1 MMMQQ
6 TPHDLLAKYDRPAPR
21 YTSFPTAV
29 QFDQEIA
36 QDDCAALLSGIDT
49 AKPVSLY
56 IHVPF
61 CHQLCHYCGCNTKIV
76 NSYGPVQSYLE
87 LLHAE
92 IRKAGAYLPQDL
104 KITRLHFGGGSPNF
118 LATDDTARLLETL
131 NRFAR
136 LDSAAVIDMEMDPR
150 LLTKEKIRAYAQMGV
165 KRASLGIQDF
175 DPQVQHCINRIQPFE
190 QVKNCVETL
199 REEGIRHL
207 NFDLIIGLPEQTA
220 ETVSK
225 TSEQAVSL
233 NPDRFSVFGYAHVP
247 WMKKHQKLLEVYH
260 LPDARQRF
268 EMTAL
273 LNNALQEAGYA
284 AVGMDHFARK
294 DDPLYIA
301 LENKTLHRNFQGYTD
316 DDSEVVL
323 GFGLSSISSF
333 SGAYLQNITDAPAYR
348 QVVMQGL
355 FPVKR
360 GRVLTAEDKRRR
372 ALIEEIMCYFAV
384 DLGHYTDIPHLQ
396 EQTSAALALLEQD
409 GILERE
415 GNKLRVTER
424 GRPFVRIV
432 AACFDPYFQPSATR
446 HAKAV

>member
-6 TPHDLLAKYDRPAPR
+6 IPYDLLTKYDRPAPR

-29 QFDQEIA
+29 QFDQDIA

-49 AKPVSLY
+49 DKPVSLY

-76 NSYGPVQSYLE
+76 NSYSPVQSYLE

-92 IRKAGAYLPQDL
+92 IRKAGEYLPKDL
-104 KITRLHFGGGSPNF
+104 KINRLHFGGGSPNF
-118 LATDDTARLLETL
+118 LKTDDVAHLLETL
-131 NRFAR
+131 TRFAR
-136 LDSAAVIDMEMDPR
+136 LDSGAVIDMEMDPR

-175 DPQVQHCINRIQPFE
+175 DPQVQNCINRIQPFE
-190 QVKNCVETL
+190 QVKSCVETL
-199 REEGIRHL
+199 RDEGIYHL

-220 ETVSK
+220 ETVAK
-225 TSEQAVSL
+225 TSAQAIAL

-260 LPDARQRF
+260 LPDARRRF

-273 LNNALQEAGYA
+273 LNKTLQDAGYA
-284 AVGMDHFARK
+284 AIGMDHFARK
-294 DDPLYIA
+294 DDPLYTA
-301 LENKTLHRNFQGYTD
+301 LENKTLRRNFQGYTD
-316 DDSEVVL
+316 DESEIVL

-333 SGAYLQNITDAPAYR
+333 GGAYLQNITDAPAYR
-348 QVVMQGL
+348 RAVNNGL

-360 GRVLTAEDKRRR
+360 GRVLTEEDTRRR
-372 ALIEEIMCYFAV
+372 ALIEEIMCYFTV
-384 DLGHYTDIPHLQ
+384 DLGHYTDIPHLR
-396 EQTSAALALLEQD
+396 EETESALALLEQD
-409 GILERE
+409 GILERD
-415 GNKLRVTER
+415 GGRLTVTEG

-432 AACFDPYFQPSATR
+432 AACFDPYFQPCETR